1 MATHS
6 YGLIPTLRTPGE
18 YMLSEGWSDGML
30 DWTGWSC
37 FKSSVRLTETIEATK
52 LLGGSPCF
60 VFLDSVE
67 IKEGDYLLENFMDDI
82 DMEDPSVAS
91 VQDLEDDIQKTFDH
105 LEANQLDEAKKGW
118 LGTLT
123 LEDHLRISTGLNL
136 VLFNGLDQ
144 EEVAKTCG
152 LPVHEFLS
160 PSASATLLAQKG
172 VMVVGTTYYLDAN
185 HQWWAS
191 VDSDGTHYWVPLCV
205 TLYFSSVRQEL
216 LDHLAKYPDAY
227 PHDIPVLNLLQATYP
242 K

>member
-1 MATHS
+1 MF
-6 YGLIPTLRTPGE
+6 
-18 YMLSEGWSDGML
+18 SEGWSDGML
-30 DWTGWSC
+30 DSTGWSWFQC
-37 FKSSVRLTETIEATK
+37 SVRLKETIEATR

-60 VFLDSVE
+60 VYPDGIE

-82 DMEDPSVAS
+82 NQEDPLVAS
-91 VQDLEDDIQKTFDH
+91 VQDLEDDIQKTLDH
-105 LEANQLDEAKKGW
+105 LEDNQLDEAKKGW

-123 LEDHLRISTGLNL
+123 LEDHLRIGTGLNL

-205 TLYFSSVRQEL
+205 ALYFSSVRQEL

-227 PHDIPVLNLLQATYP
+227 PHDIPVLNLLKKLIP
-242 K
+242 NK